1 MKDASLKSFFF
12 LQLVSPNYK
21 DWLVPYLREFFIS
34 QYKTGFSIKSS
45 NNNYSSSEHPAA
57 TSLQERLSGSK
68 PTYMVT
74 WSLVSVVPKF
84 NILKTVT

>member
-45 NNNYSSSEHPAA
+45 NNNLISLVYSS
-57 TSLQERLSGSK
+57 
-68 PTYMVT
+68 
-74 WSLVSVVPKF
+74 KF
-84 NILKTVT
+84 VRYQNFGPSSDF